1 MDDIDE
7 LPLPA
12 KLEKLLRMVVMGRTD
27 AAIKLAEVLAALLAP
42 AETVKPKKVK

>member
-7 LPLPA
+7 LALPA

-27 AAIKLAEVLAALLAP
+27 AAIKLAEVLTALLTP
-42 AETVKPKKVK
+42 VETAKPKKAK